1 MIRSFHG
8 RAAERLFDD
17 QDVPRF
23 RSFERAARRK
33 LLLLHRAVSLQDLR
47 VPPGNRLEDLKGDRQ
62 GQHSIRIND
71 QWRICFVWR
80 DGDAFDLRSPITTEG
95 AHMVTRRLEPIHPG
109 EILEE
114 DFMRPLGL
122 SANAIAKRIDVPVTR
137 ISEMVRGR
145 RGVTADT
152 ALRLARFFGTSPE
165 LWLGLQAEYD
175 LRVARR
181 EIGDSVESRIVPMK
195 RAAGGSDEPG
205 AASRWQVREQRM
217 AYRAPAHGRPARD
230 RRRIRRSS

>member
-1 MIRSFHG
+1 MGMPST
-8 RAAERLFDD
+8 
-17 QDVPRF
+17 
-23 RSFERAARRK
+23 
-33 LLLLHRAVSLQDLR
+33 
-47 VPPGNRLEDLKGDRQ
+47 LK
-62 GQHSIRIND
+62 
-71 QWRICFVWR
+71 
-80 DGDAFDLRSPITTEG
+80 SPITTEG
-95 AHMVTRRLEPIHPG
+95 ANMVTRRLEPIHPG

-122 SANAIAKRIDVPVTR
+122 SANALAKRIDVPVTR

-181 EIGDSVESRIVPMK
+181 EIGESLESHIVPLK
-195 RAAGGSDEPG
+195 RAAGDSYEP
-205 AASRWQVREQRM
+205 ASPPRRLRERL
-217 AYRAPAHGRPARD
+217 APYRVPRSTRD
-230 RRRIRRSS
+230 RRRTRSS